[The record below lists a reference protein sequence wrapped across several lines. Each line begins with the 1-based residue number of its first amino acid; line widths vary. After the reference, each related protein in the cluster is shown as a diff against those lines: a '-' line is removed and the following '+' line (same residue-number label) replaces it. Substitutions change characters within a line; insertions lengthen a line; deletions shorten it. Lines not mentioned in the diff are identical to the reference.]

1 MAPTALGLRYLGV
14 VLLAAA
20 ALGGC
25 GESYRLDPACLNIV
39 GTTAESKEQLL
50 AVVSRLL
57 GQEGFEAFGKS
68 EEMIALM
75 QQADFPDTVR
85 EEQLA
90 RLNRERTFLNRSSH
104 LSVEWDD
111 YTNEEP
117 RSGSLCFTPALTHFV
132 QIRIYDERPGGFGS
146 NGHRFYSRFLSALR
160 EKYGTSVVVVKEPPQ
175 TNEAEYLRITIKNTI
190 AAVIGWSIALLIPF
204 AIIGVLSVFLL
215 KRLKLSST
223 IKRLIFVVVNSW
235 LVTPLPFPAAFIMV
249 IPAPNLLAFPWTDLD
264 YYRRV
269 ASYAAVSL
277 PCTLVLCALVS
288 LFLFKGTPNTRT

>member
-90 RLNRERTFLNRSSH
+90 RLNRGFSPGRKWRS
-104 LSVEWDD
+104 L
-111 YTNEEP
+111 
-117 RSGSLCFTPALTHFV
+117 
-132 QIRIYDERPGGFGS
+132 GGRRGTK
-146 NGHRFYSRFLSALR
+146 SREAAPFALR
-160 EKYGTSVVVVKEPPQ
+160 Q
-175 TNEAEYLRITIKNTI
+175 R
-190 AAVIGWSIALLIPF
+190 
-204 AIIGVLSVFLL
+204 
-215 KRLKLSST
+215 
-223 IKRLIFVVVNSW
+223 
-235 LVTPLPFPAAFIMV
+235 
-249 IPAPNLLAFPWTDLD
+249 
-264 YYRRV
+264 
-269 ASYAAVSL
+269 
-277 PCTLVLCALVS
+277 
-288 LFLFKGTPNTRT
+288 